1 MVIGLIAT
9 PFIAVS
15 PTVHSRTQLF
25 VAQLA
30 ESLSRRGHEV
40 VVYANAASRV
50 SGEVCWIY
58 DGGKDKIEDPLERRF
73 LEVKHAAWA
82 TQDAAK
88 SCDIIH
94 INSALGLPHSAI
106 TATPIVFT
114 VPGAYSPEASE
125 LYACYSNVHY
135 VFDSRFRSGQER
147 VARYSV
153 ISQGVDPTLYE
164 LREHKQGY
172 LCSFGL
178 ITPRRGTHTAIAV
191 AKMAGMPLKIAGRID
206 PASGAYFGAQI
217 APCLDGDF
225 VDYLGEV
232 DQQLKAELLGNAAAL
247 LFPAE
252 GGPACCFVM
261 KEAMAC
267 GTAVLAFRG
276 GAVEETVK
284 DGVTGEICSSEEDMA
299 ARARDVT
306 KRLSAGQI
314 RRFVEQNFST
324 AKMAEDYEKVYF
336 EVYRQAGARGMK
348 SRAVVAALV
357 PSRQQNLEKHFGL
370 LRSARKKILCID
382 DRIEHL
388 VLEQAI
394 LQLQGYDVVT
404 ATNGAAG
411 LALLKQELVDLV
423 LLDYSMP
430 EMTGQDVALEIRRMH
445 LAVPIIML
453 SGNDAGSLPERV
465 FVLTNGFVSKGA
477 PQEVLLSL
485 IRQVTSMARAA

>member
-1 MVIGLIAT
+1 MVIGLIAS

-30 ESLSRRGHEV
+30 ESLGRRGHKV
-40 VVYANAASRV
+40 IVYANAASRI

-58 DGGKDKIEDPLERRF
+58 EGGEDEIEDPKERRS
-73 LEVKHAAWA
+73 LEVRHAAWA
-82 TQDAAK
+82 TQDASK

-94 INSALGLPHSAI
+94 INSALVLPHSAI

-125 LYACYSNVHY
+125 LYACYSDVHY
-135 VFDSRFRSGQER
+135 VFDSRLRSGQDR
-147 VARYSV
+147 VALYSV
-153 ISQGVDPTLYE
+153 ISQGVDLAMYE

-178 ITPRRGTHTAIAV
+178 ITPRRGTHTAIAI
-191 AKMAGMPLKIAGRID
+191 AKKAGMPLKIAGHID
-206 PASGAYFGAQI
+206 RASGTYFETQI
-217 APCLDGDF
+217 APCIDGKSI
-225 VDYLGEV
+225 DYVGEV
-232 DQQLKAELLGNAAAL
+232 DQQAKAELLGNAAAL

-252 GGPACCFVM
+252 GDSACCLVM

-276 GAVEETVK
+276 GAVEETVS

-299 ARARDVT
+299 VRARDVS
-306 KRLSAGQI
+306 KKLSSLQI
-314 RRFVEQNFST
+314 RNFVEQHFST

-336 EVYRQAGARGMK
+336 EVYRSAVARGMK
-348 SRAVVAALV
+348 SRAATATLV
-357 PSRQQNLEKHFGL
+357 SFRQKKHYGL

-394 LQLQGYDVVT
+394 LQLHGYDVVT
-404 ATNGAAG
+404 ASNGAAG
-411 LALLKQELVDLV
+411 LALLKQDFIDLV
-423 LLDYSMP
+423 ILDYCMP

-445 LAVPIIML
+445 LAVPIVL
-453 SGNDAGSLPERV
+453 FSGNDAESLPEPL

-477 PQEVLLSL
+477 PPEVLLSL
-485 IRQVTSMARAA
+485 IKQLTSIARAA